1 MPGISSNAAKGYGFL
16 SCDYLIDISYIMFI
30 IYITHIDLLKGGD

>member
-16 SCDYLIDISYIMFI
+16 SCDYLIDLSYIMFVMF
-30 IYITHIDLLKGGD
+30 ITYIDLRKGGD